1 MVDQKV
7 YKTDYESEFTDF
19 FKNLSTTDEPSSIAK
34 QAEITKY
41 TKIIKMRDTEN
52 KVSTRNKIW
61 KDF

>member
-19 FKNLSTTDEPSSIAK
+19 FKGLSSTDEPSSKAK

-41 TKIIKMRDTEN
+41 TKINKMRDSES
-52 KVSTRNKIW
+52 KISTRNKIW

>member
-19 FKNLSTTDEPSSIAK
+19 FKGLSSTDDASSKAK
-34 QAEITKY
+34 QEEIKKY
-41 TKIIKMRDTEN
+41 TKINKMRDTEN

>member
-19 FKNLSTTDEPSSIAK
+19 FKSLSSADEPSSTAK
-34 QAEITKY
+34 QAEIKKY
-41 TKIIKMRDTEN
+41 TKINKMRDTEN
-52 KVSTRNKIW
+52 KVSTRNKLW

>member
-19 FKNLSTTDEPSSIAK
+19 FKSLSSTAEPSSKAK